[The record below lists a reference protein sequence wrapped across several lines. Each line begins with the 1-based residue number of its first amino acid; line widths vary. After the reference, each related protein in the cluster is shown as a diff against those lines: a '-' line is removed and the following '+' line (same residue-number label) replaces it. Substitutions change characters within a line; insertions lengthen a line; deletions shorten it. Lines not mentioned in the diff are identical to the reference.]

1 MYKFKKT
8 KTRHQTG
15 TVRRC
20 LSEERLGEYFKLYSL
35 ILPIS
40 LRILDLIYPHD
51 SISCFQVVILLYC
64 VLKLSLQ
71 QDSAN
76 GVTNA
81 EAWKQ
86 PPI

>member
-40 LRILDLIYPHD
+40 LRILDLIYPFLG
-51 SISCFQVVILLYC
+51 SNFVVLC
-64 VLKLSLQ
+64 S
-71 QDSAN
+71 
-76 GVTNA
+76 
-81 EAWKQ
+81 EAVSVARQCKWCHKC
-86 PPI
+86 